1 MPHTLVNRRASRRVA
16 VLRDWVHDH
25 LGDVRHERRV
35 AHIAVKLAR
44 IARPLHSL
52 RPEHGRLLKMA
63 ALVHDV
69 GRAKEKKDHPNLGAR
84 LILRRDKLPLSPFER
99 RALAYLTRYHRGQV
113 PEIGQDG
120 ILKPEDDLDA
130 MRTLLAFLRAADA
143 MDCRSL
149 PSPRLRIQL
158 DGRQLRIVCGLVDD
172 TSKARRVFSR
182 RKKLRLLE
190 EILDCDVRVE
200 VRSAAKLAA
209 VA

>member
-1 MPHTLVNRRASRRVA
+1 MAQTLVNRRATRRVA
-16 VLRDWVHDH
+16 ALRDWVHDR

-35 AHIAVKLAR
+35 AAIAAKLAQV
-44 IARPLHSL
+44 ARPLHSL
-52 RPEHGRLLKMA
+52 RPEHGRLLRMA

-69 GRAKEKKDHPNLGAR
+69 GRFKERKNHPTLGAE

-99 RALAYLTRYHRGQV
+99 RALAYLTRYHRGGV
-113 PEIGQDG
+113 PEIGKDG
-120 ILKPEDDLDA
+120 ILKPEDDPDL

-149 PSPRLRIQL
+149 PSPRLRIEL
-158 DGRQLRIVCGLVDD
+158 NGRRIRIVCGLIDD

-190 EILDCDVRVE
+190 ETLDCDVQVE
-200 VRSAAKLAA
+200 VRSAARLTA